1 MKKTK
6 FIIGSIILVLLF
18 AIGVYSIKT
27 LLNITHYGL
36 DLQGGFEILYQ
47 VESLD
52 GKKLDNDMLYST
64 YKAIGKRIDILG
76 VSEPEISI
84 EGNDRIR
91 IKLAGV
97 TNADDAR
104 KMIASTATLSFR
116 DYNDNLLMTSEV
128 LGGSAKETTD
138 TMGKPAVSL
147 SIKDTSTFYDVTKKV
162 STMTNN
168 IIVIWLDY
176 DETTDSYVKER
187 GLCGSST
194 SHCLSAA
201 TVDRGFAS
209 DVIISGNFTK
219 KEAKTL
225 VDLINSGALPTKL
238 TELSSHTVEAS
249 FGELSLSKTLVAGL
263 IGIVLV
269 MILMVVIY
277 KFCGLVASF
286 GITLYTILSF
296 LIFYLINGVL
306 TLPGIAAL
314 LLGIG
319 MAVDASIISFE
330 RIKENILIGK
340 SIDKSFDLGNKNSFS
355 SIVDANI
362 TTIIAAVILFILG
375 DSSIRGFATML
386 IINVLVTIFVMVFL
400 TKVIIKYFVKT
411 KVFDNKPYLFIGVKK
426 NKIEK
431 SSEIKIPYEKV
442 NIVKTKKYSYLLTIM
457 LIIVMSGL
465 FIYRG
470 INLGIDFSG
479 GTSISINTKDTN
491 TDLNTIKKDL
501 TSYHIIGEST
511 NNDIIS
517 IDIKETLNEE
527 EIKNLGNKLQ
537 SDYNVDTEIYAVSNI
552 VKQEL
557 VKNAIKSLIF
567 ASIGIVIY
575 VSIRFKFNYAVA
587 AIIALIHDVL
597 MVFLFFGATH
607 LKITSIFIAALLTI
621 IGYSINDTIVTFDMV
636 RENYKNKYKN
646 KCTDEELEDLVNISV
661 RRTLYRTILTT
672 ITTIV
677 PVICLMVFGS
687 HEIMNFNIALLV
699 GFIVGVYSSIFISN
713 NIWLYLEKRRIHKP
727 IKEDKDLDDINELKI
742 KGINC

>member
-18 AIGVYSIKT
+18 AIGVYSIKP

-91 IKLAGV
+91 IKLAGI

-138 TMGKPAVSL
+138 TMGRPAVSL

-187 GLCGSST
+187 GLCGSSI

-400 TKVIIKYFVKT
+400 TKAIIKYFVKT

-431 SSEIKIPYEKV
+431 SSEIKIPYEKI
-442 NIVKTKKYSYLLTIM
+442 NIVKTKKYSYLLTII

-699 GFIVGVYSSIFISN
+699 GFIVGVYSSVFISN

-727 IKEDKDLDDINELKI
+727 IKENKDLDDINELKI

>member
-1 MKKTK
+1 MEKTK
-6 FIIGSIILVLLF
+6 FIIGSIILLLIF
-18 AIGVYSIKT
+18 GLGAYSIKP

-52 GKKLDNDMLYST
+52 DKELDNDMLYST

-91 IKLAGV
+91 IKLAGI

-116 DYNDNLLMTSEV
+116 DYNDNLLMTSKV

-138 TMGKPAVSL
+138 TMGRSAVSL

-176 DETTDSYVKER
+176 DETTDSYVKEK
-187 GLCGSST
+187 GLCGTSA

-219 KEAKTL
+219 KEAKNL

-263 IGIVLV
+263 IGVILV
-269 MILMVVIY
+269 MLLMILIY
-277 KFCGLVASF
+277 KFCGIIASF
-286 GITLYTILSF
+286 GLILYTILSF

-330 RIKENILIGK
+330 RIKENISIGK
-340 SIDKSFDLGNKNSFS
+340 SIDKSFDLGNKNSLT

-400 TKVIIKYFVKT
+400 TKIIIKYFVNT
-411 KVFDNKPYLFIGVKK
+411 KVFDNKPYLFIGIKK

-431 SSEIKIPYEKV
+431 SNEIKIPYEKV
-442 NIVKTKKYSYLLTIM
+442 NIVKTKKYSYMLTIILM
-457 LIIVMSGL
+457 IVMSGL

-479 GTSISINTKDTN
+479 GTSISINTSDTN
-491 TDLNTIKKDL
+491 IDDIKKDL
-501 TSYHIIGEST
+501 TSYHIIGENI
-511 NNDIIS
+511 NNNVIS

-527 EIKNLGNKLQ
+527 EIKNLSNKLQ
-537 SDYNVDTEIYAVSNI
+537 SDYNADIEIYAVSNI

-575 VSIRFKFNYAVA
+575 VSIRFKFNYAIA

-646 KCTDEELEDLVNISV
+646 KCNDEELEDLVNISV

-677 PVICLMVFGS
+677 PVICLMIFGS

-727 IKEDKDLDDINELKI
+727 VKEDKDLDDINELKI

>member
-18 AIGVYSIKT
+18 ALGVYSIKP

-176 DETTDSYVKER
+176 DENTDSYVKER

-219 KEAKTL
+219 KEAKSL

-400 TKVIIKYFVKT
+400 TKVIIKYFIKT

-431 SSEIKIPYEKV
+431 SSEIKIPYEKI

>member
-18 AIGVYSIKT
+18 AIGVYSSKP

-64 YKAIGKRIDILG
+64 YKAIDKRIDILG

-138 TMGKPAVSL
+138 TMGRPAVSL

-187 GLCGSST
+187 GQCGSST

-330 RIKENILIGK
+330 RIKENIIIGK

-431 SSEIKIPYEKV
+431 SSEIKIPYEKI

>member
-18 AIGVYSIKT
+18 AIGVYSIKP

-138 TMGKPAVSL
+138 TMGRPAVSL

-219 KEAKTL
+219 KEAKSL

-277 KFCGLVASF
+277 KFCGLVAGF

-442 NIVKTKKYSYLLTIM
+442 NIVKTKKYSYLLTII

-470 INLGIDFSG
+470 VNLGIDFSG

-511 NNDIIS
+511 NNDVIS
-517 IDIKETLNEE
+517 IDIKETLNEG

-687 HEIMNFNIALLV
+687 HEIINFNIALLV

-713 NIWLYLEKRRIHKP
+713 NIWLYLEKKRIHKP

>member
-18 AIGVYSIKT
+18 AIGVYSSKP

-64 YKAIGKRIDILG
+64 YKAIDKRIDILG

-138 TMGKPAVSL
+138 TMGRPAVSL

-187 GLCGSST
+187 GQCGSST

-330 RIKENILIGK
+330 RIKENIIIGK

-431 SSEIKIPYEKV
+431 SSEIKIPYGKI

-491 TDLNTIKKDL
+491 ADLNTIKKDL
-501 TSYHIIGEST
+501 TSYHIIGESI

-687 HEIMNFNIALLV
+687 HEIINFNIALLV

>member
-1 MKKTK
+1 
-6 FIIGSIILVLLF
+6 
-18 AIGVYSIKT
+18 
-27 LLNITHYGL
+27 
-36 DLQGGFEILYQ
+36 
-47 VESLD
+47 
-52 GKKLDNDMLYST
+52 
-64 YKAIGKRIDILG
+64 
-76 VSEPEISI
+76 
-84 EGNDRIR
+84 
-91 IKLAGV
+91 
-97 TNADDAR
+97 
-104 KMIASTATLSFR
+104 
-116 DYNDNLLMTSEV
+116 
-128 LGGSAKETTD
+128 
-138 TMGKPAVSL
+138 
-147 SIKDTSTFYDVTKKV
+147 
-162 STMTNN
+162 MTNN

-277 KFCGLVASF
+277 KFCGLVAGF

-340 SIDKSFDLGNKNSFS
+340 SIDRSFDLGNKNSFS

-400 TKVIIKYFVKT
+400 TKVIIKYFIKT
-411 KVFDNKPYLFIGVKK
+411 KVFDNKPYLFIGIKK

-567 ASIGIVIY
+567 ASVGIVIY

-597 MVFLFFGATH
+597 MTFLFFGATH

-646 KCTDEELEDLVNISV
+646 KCTDEELEDLVNISI

-672 ITTIV
+672 VTTIV

>member
-18 AIGVYSIKT
+18 AIGVYSIKP

-64 YKAIGKRIDILG
+64 YKAIVKRIDILG

-138 TMGKPAVSL
+138 TMGRPAVSL

-176 DETTDSYVKER
+176 DENTDSYVKER

-219 KEAKTL
+219 KEAKSL

-277 KFCGLVASF
+277 KFCGIVASF
-286 GITLYTILSF
+286 GLTLYTILSF

-400 TKVIIKYFVKT
+400 TKVIIKYFIKT

-687 HEIMNFNIALLV
+687 HEIINFNIALLV

-713 NIWLYLEKRRIHKP
+713 NIWLYLEKKRIHKP

>member
-18 AIGVYSIKT
+18 AIGVYSIKP

-84 EGNDRIR
+84 EGNNRIR
-91 IKLAGV
+91 IKLAGI

-138 TMGKPAVSL
+138 TMGRPAVSL

>member
-18 AIGVYSIKT
+18 ALGVYSIKP

-47 VESLD
+47 IESLD

-138 TMGKPAVSL
+138 TMGRPAVSL

-431 SSEIKIPYEKV
+431 SSEIKIPYEKI
-442 NIVKTKKYSYLLTIM
+442 NIVKTKKYSYLLTII

-597 MVFLFFGATH
+597 MTFLFFGATH

-687 HEIMNFNIALLV
+687 HEIMNFDIALLV

-713 NIWLYLEKRRIHKP
+713 NIWLYLEKKRIHKP

>member
-18 AIGVYSIKT
+18 ILGVYSIKP

-52 GKKLDNDMLYST
+52 GKTLDSDTLYST

-91 IKLAGV
+91 IKLAGI

-138 TMGKPAVSL
+138 TMGRPAVSL

-176 DETTDSYVKER
+176 DDNTDSYVKEKGQC
-187 GLCGSST
+187 GLST
-194 SHCLSAA
+194 SQCLSAA

-209 DVIISGNFTK
+209 DVIISGDFTK

-238 TELSSHTVEAS
+238 TELSSRTVEAS

-263 IGIVLV
+263 IGVILV
-269 MILMVVIY
+269 MLLMIFIY
-277 KFCGLVASF
+277 KFCGIVASF
-286 GITLYTILSF
+286 GLTLYTILSF

-340 SIDKSFDLGNKNSFS
+340 SIDKSFDLGNKNSFT

-362 TTIIAAVILFILG
+362 TTIIAAAILFALG
-375 DSSIRGFATML
+375 DSSVRGFATML
-386 IINVLVTIFVMVFL
+386 IINVIVTIFVMVFL
-400 TKVIIKYFVKT
+400 TKIIIKYFVKT

-426 NKIEK
+426 NKIVK

-442 NIVKTKKYSYLLTIM
+442 DIVKTKKYSYLLTIV

-479 GTSISINTKDTN
+479 GTSISINTNGIDI
-491 TDLNTIKKDL
+491 DTIKKDL
-501 TSYHIIGEST
+501 SSYHIIGENT
-511 NNDIIS
+511 NNNVIS

-537 SDYNVDTEIYAVSNI
+537 SDYDVDSEIYAVSNI

-557 VKNAIKSLIF
+557 IKNAVKSLIF

-575 VSIRFKFNYAVA
+575 VSIRFKFNYAIA

-597 MVFLFFGATH
+597 MVFLFFGATN

-646 KCTDEELEDLVNISV
+646 KCSDEELVDLVNISV

-687 HEIMNFNIALLV
+687 REIINFNIALLV

-713 NIWLYLEKRRIHKP
+713 NIWLYLEKKKIHKP
-727 IKEDKDLDDINELKI
+727 IKEDKDLDDINELKV

>member
-18 AIGVYSIKT
+18 ALGVYSIKP

-138 TMGKPAVSL
+138 TMGRPAVSL

-176 DETTDSYVKER
+176 DENTDSYVKER
-187 GLCGSST
+187 GQCGSST

-263 IGIVLV
+263 IGVILV
-269 MILMVVIY
+269 MILMIVIY
-277 KFCGLVASF
+277 KFCGIVASF
-286 GITLYTILSF
+286 GLTLYTILSF

-400 TKVIIKYFVKT
+400 TKVIIKYFIKT

-646 KCTDEELEDLVNISV
+646 KCTDEELENLVNISV

>member
-18 AIGVYSIKT
+18 ALGVYSIKP

-91 IKLAGV
+91 IKLAGI

-138 TMGKPAVSL
+138 TMGRPAVSL

-176 DETTDSYVKER
+176 DENTDSYVKER
-187 GLCGSST
+187 GQCGSST

-263 IGIVLV
+263 IGVILV
-269 MILMVVIY
+269 MILMIVIY
-277 KFCGLVASF
+277 KFCGIVASF
-286 GITLYTILSF
+286 GLTLYTILSF

-340 SIDKSFDLGNKNSFS
+340 SIDKSFDLGNKNSFT

-442 NIVKTKKYSYLLTIM
+442 NIVKTKKYSYLLTII

-491 TDLNTIKKDL
+491 TDLDTIKKDL

-597 MVFLFFGATH
+597 MTFLFFGATH

-713 NIWLYLEKRRIHKP
+713 NIWLYLEKKRIHKP

>member
-18 AIGVYSIKT
+18 ILGVYSIKP

-52 GKKLDNDMLYST
+52 GKTLDSDTLYST

-91 IKLAGV
+91 IKLAGI

-138 TMGKPAVSL
+138 TMGRPAVSL

-176 DETTDSYVKER
+176 DDNTDSYVKEKGQC
-187 GLCGSST
+187 GLNT

-209 DVIISGNFTK
+209 DVIISGDFTK

-238 TELSSHTVEAS
+238 TELSSRTVEAS

-263 IGIVLV
+263 IGVILV
-269 MILMVVIY
+269 MLLMIFIY
-277 KFCGLVASF
+277 KFCGIVASF
-286 GITLYTILSF
+286 GLTLYTILSF

-314 LLGIG
+314 LLGVG

-340 SIDKSFDLGNKNSFS
+340 SIDKSFDLGNKNSFT

-362 TTIIAAVILFILG
+362 TTIIAAAILFALG
-375 DSSIRGFATML
+375 DSSVRGFATML
-386 IINVLVTIFVMVFL
+386 IINVIVTIFVMVFL
-400 TKVIIKYFVKT
+400 TKIIIKYFVKT

-426 NKIEK
+426 NKIVK

-442 NIVKTKKYSYLLTIM
+442 DIVKTKKYSYLLTIV

-479 GTSISINTKDTN
+479 GTSISINTNGIDI
-491 TDLNTIKKDL
+491 DTIKKDL
-501 TSYHIIGEST
+501 SSYHIIGENT
-511 NNDIIS
+511 NNNVIS

-537 SDYNVDTEIYAVSNI
+537 SDYDVDSEIYAVSNI

-557 VKNAIKSLIF
+557 IKNAVKSLIF

-575 VSIRFKFNYAVA
+575 VSIRFKFNYAIA

-597 MVFLFFGATH
+597 MVFLFFGATN

-646 KCTDEELEDLVNISV
+646 KCSDEELVDLVNISV

-687 HEIMNFNIALLV
+687 REIINFNIALLV

-713 NIWLYLEKRRIHKP
+713 NIWLYLEKKKIHKP
-727 IKEDKDLDDINELKI
+727 IKEDKDLDDINELKV

>member
-18 AIGVYSIKT
+18 AIGVYSIKP

-138 TMGKPAVSL
+138 TMGRPAVSL

-431 SSEIKIPYEKV
+431 SSEIKIPYEKI

-661 RRTLYRTILTT
+661 RRTLYRTIFTT